1 MHEGF
6 QESLV
11 VSSRIGVSK
20 RLALRRLSGEVTI
33 RAMRRSRLL
42 IVVLAGIIGLIA
54 AWLWWVKPS
63 QVDMSMH
70 APANSLLYLEANRPL
85 EVVKALEATE
95 AWKIVNAL
103 TESQQSIPSNPWIQ
117 SFVGWTGIGPVE
129 SVILARAQVAV
140 VVTELGATEES
151 ETLRV
156 KPEGVLII
164 ETKTS
169 ERRIRP
175 AVEKAVKKLA
185 ELTYGKPVLRT
196 TTIDGVN
203 FIEWISPEGSR
214 QIVTAIQG
222 SLVIIGNTE
231 RAVQSC
237 LTVSQGHGPSLTAD
251 AELNRVRSE
260 LGGATALSFG
270 YVPAT
275 NSARLLS
282 IGVPLLMGR
291 APGNSEFQRLVSSGA
306 SKIFGSLGWS
316 SRPFKTGIED
326 RFLISLRP
334 AILDRLKPFFTGGKL
349 SNEMLQILPA
359 DVHSVTYYKFE
370 NPATAWRGLKSS
382 VSSQVD
388 ALSAVFF
395 SSVFNSSLGSYGIDA
410 PEQFLETVGPAVATL
425 RLDQNAE
432 RSLLIARVTD
442 PAKLRGVLNKTLKAK
457 VLGEEGQLEILE
469 DSRGE
474 FSAGFVNGFIVMG
487 SPADVRRYAG
497 AKTANTP
504 LDGSKQAKLTFFVA
518 FTSHANIV
526 TYADDIDRVRSFV
539 SAIRAAKGAPT
550 IATARVDEMLNALPY
565 AATETSLGGRGLERT
580 TFSPLGQFST
590 LLPLLIPADRS
601 KAAP

>member
-1 MHEGF
+1 MAA
-6 QESLV
+6 
-11 VSSRIGVSK
+11 SSKISVSK
-20 RLALRRLSGEVTI
+20 RLALRGLSGEVRI
-33 RAMRRSRLL
+33 RAMRRSRGFM
-42 IVVLAGIIGLIA
+42 VVLAGIVVLIA
-54 AWLWWVKPS
+54 AWLWWVKPR
-63 QVDMSMH
+63 QVDMSNH
-70 APANSLLYLEANRPL
+70 APANSLLYLEASNPL

-95 AWKIVNAL
+95 AWRIVDTL
-103 TESQQSIPSNPWIQ
+103 TENQQSIPSNSWIQ
-117 SFVGWTGIGPVE
+117 WFVGRTGIGPVE

-140 VVTELGATEES
+140 VVTDLGATEES

-169 ERRIRP
+169 ESRIRP

-222 SLVIIGNTE
+222 SIAFVGNTQ
-231 RAVQSC
+231 RAVQTC
-237 LTVSQGHGPSLTAD
+237 LAVSRGLQPSLKAD

-260 LGGATALSFG
+260 LGATTALSFG

-326 RFLISLRP
+326 RFLISLQP
-334 AILDRLKPFFTGGKL
+334 GILDQLKPVFTGGKL
-349 SNEMLQILPA
+349 GSEMLQILPA

-370 NPATAWRGLKSS
+370 NPATAWQGLKSS

-410 PEQFLETVGPAVATL
+410 PEQFLETVGPAVATF

-432 RSLLIARVTD
+432 RSLLIAPVKE
-442 PAKLRGVLNKTLKAK
+442 PAKLRELLNKTLKAK
-457 VLGEEGQLEILE
+457 VTGEKGQVEILE
-469 DSRGE
+469 DSQGE
-474 FSAGFVNGFIVMG
+474 FAAGFVNGFIVMG
-487 SPADVRRYAG
+487 SPSDVRRYAVTR
-497 AKTANTP
+497 TAQP
-504 LDGSKQAKLTFFVA
+504 LADGGRLAKLTFFVA

-526 TYADDIDRVRSFV
+526 TYADDADRVRSFV

-550 IATARVDEMLNALPY
+550 IAAARIDEMLDALPY
-565 AATETSLGGRGLERT
+565 AATETSLGERGLERT

-590 LLPLLIPADRS
+590 LLPLLIPAERVKTS
-601 KAAP
+601 P